1 MSGKTAVVI
10 GAGIV
15 GVSVALWIQRRGH
28 RVILLD
34 RGEPGMGTSYGN
46 ACIIA
51 NYGCIPINS
60 PGLFTALPSLLWSRE
75 SPLRL
80 DPFHALRHPGWM
92 LDFLRN
98 CTPARVDR
106 TVRALSALLSRTGD
120 GLDPLV
126 GDAGAESL
134 IRRDGSI
141 YAYATRR
148 AYEDAVPS
156 NRRRAEEGAVF
167 DTIDG
172 RELRDLEP
180 AIDMGFYRALRFTD
194 AQQVANPK
202 TLVDRYMEHFSARGG
217 VFRRACVRMVEPDP
231 GVILDDG
238 ERIPADTVV
247 VSAGAYSR
255 TIAGAGTGRLP
266 LDVERGYHVQFPGR
280 QSLLGR
286 PVAWAERGFYA
297 TPTTA
302 GLRFAGTVE
311 IAALD
316 KPPSPAR
323 IEYLTRN
330 AKRMFGLEE
339 DPAQSWLG
347 FRPTF
352 PDALPV
358 IGPSPVSP
366 DILLAFGHHHLGL
379 TLSGITGMLISE
391 IMEGRRPS
399 LDITPYSAGRFS

>member
-1 MSGKTAVVI
+1 MTGKTVVVI

-51 NYGCIPINS
+51 DYGCIPINS
-60 PGLFTALPSLLWSRE
+60 PALVTALPSLLWSRE

-80 DPFHALRHPGWM
+80 DPLHALHHARWM
-92 LDFLRN
+92 LGFLRN
-98 CTPARVDR
+98 CTPARVNR
-106 TVRALSALLSRTGD
+106 IIRALGALLSRTGD

-126 GDAGAESL
+126 DDAGAESL
-134 IRRDGSI
+134 IRRTGCV

-148 AYEDAVPS
+148 AYEDAIAS
-156 NRRRAEEGAVF
+156 NRKRAEQGARF
-167 DTIDG
+167 DTIEG
-172 RELRDLEP
+172 PQLRDLEP
-180 AIDMGFYRALRFTD
+180 ALAMDFYRALWFRD
-194 AQQVANPK
+194 ARYVANPK
-202 TLVDRYMEHFSARGG
+202 TLVDRYMRHFSARGG
-217 VFRRACVRMVEPDP
+217 VFRRACVTAVEP
-231 GVILDDG
+231 GCSVILDDG

-247 VSAGAYSR
+247 VSAGAHSR
-255 TIAGAGTGRLP
+255 TIAGAGTRRMP
-266 LDVERGYHVQFPGR
+266 LDVERGYHVQFADR

-286 PVAWAERGFYA
+286 PVAWVERGFYA

-311 IAALD
+311 IAALE

-330 AKRMFGLEE
+330 ARRMFRLTEN
-339 DPAQSWLG
+339 PAQSWLG

-391 IMEGRRPS
+391 IMEGRKPS
-399 LDITPYSAGRFS
+399 LDITPYAAGRFA